1 MNSRFCLYHA
11 TRYKDWGVHWSLHK
25 AGLGENGAGILWVAY
40 SYTESSNIETTT
52 PCSLCNSPC
61 LLTQSVADGGV
72 GGHEL
77 EDGVA
82 EEASNGS
89 SHPSLRATRRVANGI
104 DDTGE
109 SPTTADSSSGHGE
122 A

>member
-1 MNSRFCLYHA
+1 M
-11 TRYKDWGVHWSLHK
+11 
-25 AGLGENGAGILWVAY
+25 AY
-40 SYTESSNIETTT
+40 SYTESSNIETT
-52 PCSLCNSPC
+52 PWSLFATAPPC
-61 LLTQSVADGGV
+61 LLTQSVADGSV

-89 SHPSLRATRRVANGI
+89 SHSSLGTTRRVANGI